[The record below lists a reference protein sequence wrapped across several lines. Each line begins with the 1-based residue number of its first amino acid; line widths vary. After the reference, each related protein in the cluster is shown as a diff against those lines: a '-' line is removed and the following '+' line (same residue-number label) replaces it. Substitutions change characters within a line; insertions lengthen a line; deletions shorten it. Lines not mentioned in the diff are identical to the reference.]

1 MTIEY
6 ILQRYSD
13 NRDSTLGLLLKKTGT
28 GKLLFQ
34 AYTLED
40 QFQEFKV
47 MKETRVPAKI
57 YEIVIQTIETP
68 KTLSYRKRY
77 PNWFMNHLM
86 LKDVPG
92 FTGVYIHIGNNDE
105 DTEACILL
113 GDNADNNVIG
123 PGSISNSTASFIRFY
138 NELYQALI
146 IKGNKAFI
154 DIRDEL
160 KLL

>member
-1 MTIEY
+1 MTLEY
-6 ILQRYSD
+6 ILQRFSD
-13 NRDSTLGLLLKKTGT
+13 NRDSTLGLLLKKTAT

-40 QFQEFKV
+40 QFQEVKV
-47 MKETRVPAKI
+47 SKETRVPAQK
-57 YEIVIQTIETP
+57 YEIVLQMIDTP
-68 KTLSYRKRY
+68 KTLQYRKKY
-77 PNWFMNHLM
+77 NWFHRHLM

-92 FTGVYIHIGNNDE
+92 FVGVYLHIGNTDS

-123 PGSISNSTASFIRFY
+123 PGSISNSTASFMRLY
-138 NELYQALI
+138 KELYDFLS

-154 DIRDEL
+154 EIRDET